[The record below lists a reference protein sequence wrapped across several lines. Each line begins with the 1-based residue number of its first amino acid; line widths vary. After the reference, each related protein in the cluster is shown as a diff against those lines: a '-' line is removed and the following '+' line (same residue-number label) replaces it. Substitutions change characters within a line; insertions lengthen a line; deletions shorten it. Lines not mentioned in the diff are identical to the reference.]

1 MNFDDYRARDATGLA
16 ELVRAGEVL
25 PRELAKAARAA
36 HDALN
41 PVLNAVVEF
50 YDDAERLTGPLDG
63 PFAGVPFL
71 RKDIGPSEA
80 GRLQECGSRLM
91 KGHVATI
98 ESHFTRRAKAGGLR
112 YVGRSTTPE
121 FAFSAFTESFL
132 HGITRNPWAPDRTAG
147 GSSGGAAAAVA
158 AGIVPIAHASD
169 GGGSI
174 RIPSGW
180 CGCVGLNPSRGR
192 VSAGPSEQDGL
203 FGLAREFVICR
214 SVRDMAHALDVLG
227 GPEPGEPFLIP
238 PPERPFAAE
247 LTLPTPR
254 LRIAI
259 ARTAWGEEPI
269 APEVLA
275 VLDRTAAILADMG
288 HRVEEIGS
296 PVRPEDVGTGVIGAF
311 SLGLADLPALA
322 RSLDRP
328 LDATTLEPVML
339 RLLERTLSW
348 TSPQVM
354 AIFEVLRRMRHE
366 VGTALAPYDL
376 VLTPTLPVTSLPHGQ
391 YATTNPDLTAEG
403 FTKAD
408 HSIFTFLG
416 TFNVTGQPSV
426 SLPLGQSPDGL
437 PIGIQLVARLADEAL
452 LVRIARDLEEAMP
465 WAGRWPTLPQAR

>member
-1 MNFDDYRARDATGLA
+1 MDFDDYRAQDATGLA
-16 ELVRAGEVL
+16 ELVRKGQVSAL
-25 PRELAKAARAA
+25 ELTQAARAA
-36 HDALN
+36 HEALN
-41 PVLNAVVEF
+41 PALNAVVEF
-50 YDDAERLTGPLDG
+50 YDDAESLTGPLDG

-91 KGHVATI
+91 QGHVSAV

-132 HGITRNPWAPDRTAG
+132 QGITRNPWALDRTAG

-174 RIPSGW
+174 RIPASW

-192 VSAGPSEQDGL
+192 VSAGPTEQDGL
-203 FGLAREFVICR
+203 FGLSREFLICR

-238 PPERPFAAE
+238 PPVRPFAAE
-247 LTLPTPR
+247 LDQPTLR
-254 LRIAI
+254 LKIGL

-275 VLDRTAAILADMG
+275 VLDRTAATLADMG
-288 HRVEEIGS
+288 HAIEEIPS
-296 PVRPEDVGTGVIGAF
+296 PVRPEDMAIGVIGAF

-322 RSLDRP
+322 SSLRRP
-328 LDATTLEPVML
+328 LDDTTLEPVML
-339 RLLERTLSW
+339 RLLDRTLSW
-348 TSPQVM
+348 NSSQVM
-354 AIFEVLRRMRHE
+354 AIFEVLRRMRQE
-366 VGTALAPYDL
+366 VGEALAPYDL
-376 VLTPTLPVTSLPHGQ
+376 VLTPTLPVTALPHGA
-391 YATTNPDLTAEG
+391 YATTRADLTPDG
-403 FTKAD
+403 FTQAD
-408 HSIFTFLG
+408 RSIFTFLG

-426 SLPLGQSPDGL
+426 SLPLGQSSDGM
-437 PIGIQLVARLADEAL
+437 PIGIQLVARFADEAL
-452 LVRIARDLEEAMP
+452 LVRVARDLEEAMP
-465 WAGRWPTLPQAR
+465 WAGRWPTLPLGR